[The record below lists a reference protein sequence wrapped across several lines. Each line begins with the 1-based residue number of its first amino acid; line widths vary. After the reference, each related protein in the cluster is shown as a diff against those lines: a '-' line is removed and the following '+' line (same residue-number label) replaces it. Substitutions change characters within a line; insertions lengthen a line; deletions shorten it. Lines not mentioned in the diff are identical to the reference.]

1 MLTEQAQ
8 PALSF
13 LTEVEFTSAVA
24 KKVRLQ
30 HLDSVDGQRIL
41 AKFTAHVEAGLFRMI
56 PVEKHHYRQEAGSAF
71 CQRPCGPSRRSTWPS
86 PPVKNCPWSPRT
98 HPFSRTPGCL
108 TWRHVSSPDTVSKST
123 ALKEGGGFGPFPLG
137 RTGATGASTPRRSYA
152 PAQERSK
159 IAAKDDFAWCAR

>member
-1 MLTEQAQ
+1 MLYVDTSVIVAYYCPEALSLQAQEVLTEQAQ

-30 HLDSVDGQRIL
+30 NLDSVDGQRIL

-98 HPFSRTPGCL
+98 HPFPG
-108 TWRHVSSPDTVSKST
+108 RQD
-123 ALKEGGGFGPFPLG
+123 A
-137 RTGATGASTPRRSYA
+137 
-152 PAQERSK
+152 
-159 IAAKDDFAWCAR
+159 